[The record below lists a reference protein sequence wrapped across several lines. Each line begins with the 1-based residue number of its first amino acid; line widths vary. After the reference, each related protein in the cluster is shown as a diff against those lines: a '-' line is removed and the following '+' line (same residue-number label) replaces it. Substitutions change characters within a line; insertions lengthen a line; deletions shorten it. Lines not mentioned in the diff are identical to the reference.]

1 MAVSSRRT
9 LNEFVSIDPWL
20 MSGDN
25 PADLSVTWFILCNLV
40 LAMIIADE
48 SPLKL
53 EMSDNWPQDVLWLP
67 IKYLN

>member
-9 LNEFVSIDPWL
+9 LNEFVSIDPRL

-40 LAMIIADE
+40 LAMSIADI
-48 SPLKL
+48 LH
-53 EMSDNWPQDVLWLP
+53 
-67 IKYLN
+67 I